1 MVRRERKPVSMKGKL
16 DHKVQPC
23 LITFH
28 ESYIIKTCLPTI
40 NSISTM
46 IRHDIV
52 GVRKEKVI
60 LIAPG
65 FIDDLISLQWS
76 RCSVSVVAIL

>member
-1 MVRRERKPVSMKGKL
+1 MALSLR
-16 DHKVQPC
+16 
-23 LITFH
+23 
-28 ESYIIKTCLPTI
+28 YIDKSVMLWRLKTCLPTI

-65 FIDDLISLQWS
+65 KIEIDIRYAGS
-76 RCSVSVVAIL
+76 